1 MKILH
6 ISRTMGQGGA
16 EKVVY
21 QLCKDCNIESFVASS
36 GGAYV
41 AQLKKI
47 GIKHCKINDIA
58 NKNPFVFIYNLKIL
72 DKFVRQKGITI
83 IHSHHRMAALYAQ
96 ILKMRNKNLQ
106 LVYTAHNAFYDK
118 KALLRFALRNTKI
131 VACGES
137 VKKNLVDYYGFPC
150 EKIKVINNS
159 VEIPNNIKEANIGKT
174 KNSFNIGIIGR
185 LTEQKGVDIFI
196 KAFSYLDKNVHGFV
210 VGDGE
215 LRNELTNLVKTMGLE
230 KRITFLG
237 YREDIFEIIKALD
250 LIVSASRWEGFP
262 LTPLEAFG
270 CRKTIVASNIPG
282 NNDIVRNKEN
292 GLLFRA
298 DNADDLADALT
309 LITNNHLLRSSLEKQ
324 AKIDFNNKYK
334 YNIFIEEYRRV
345 YNEISR
351 KN

>member
-21 QLCKDCNIESFVASS
+21 QLCKDCDIESFVASS
-36 GGAYV
+36 GGVYV

-72 DKFVRQKGITI
+72 DKFVKQKGITI

-118 KALLRFALRNTKI
+118 KALLRSALKNTKI

-137 VKKNLVDYYGFPC
+137 VKKNLVKYYGFSS

-174 KNSFNIGIIGR
+174 KNSFNVGTIGR
-185 LTEQKGVDIFI
+185 LTEQKGIDVFI
-196 KAFSYLDKNVHGFV
+196 KAFLRLDNNIHGFV

-215 LRNELTNLVKTMGLE
+215 LRDELMDLVKTLKLE

-250 LIVSASRWEGFP
+250 LVVSASRWEGFP

-270 CRKTIVASNIPG
+270 CGKTMIASNISG
-282 NNDIVRNKEN
+282 NNDIVRDKEN
-292 GLLFRA
+292 GLLFRV
-298 DNADDLADALT
+298 DDEDSLADALT
-309 LITNNHLLRSSLEKQ
+309 LIANNRSLRSSLEKQ

-351 KN
+351 KD